1 VKQNKFPTN
10 EKNSTPLRGVQFSNA
25 YLNSV
30 SEKKNFFPGKFFGG
44 FFEKNDCQNRCRP
57 IRTGCAKT
65 HSSRINVSRLTK
77 KNPKRFETFS
87 LRPGQGG
94 QIFLDTIYQNEGKY
108 TELPKHYRHFSTF

>member
-44 FFEKNDCQNRCRP
+44 FCEKNDCQFLLPKSLQADPNRVCQNTFESHQRFS
-57 IRTGCAKT
+57 A
-65 HSSRINVSRLTK
+65 HK
-77 KNPKRFETFS
+77 KKSETF
-87 LRPGQGG
+87 
-94 QIFLDTIYQNEGKY
+94 
-108 TELPKHYRHFSTF
+108 